1 MTSTQATRL
10 RRITSFI
17 VAVYAPMFFRIHL
30 NPRAPE
36 GPNNMLFLRDLF
48 LDFTHIDDE
57 LMQVLK
63 KIFVKHFSAWM
74 NPTNVAL
81 NVHSKNP
88 AFRIAHLQ
96 DPDQSLPESVDT
108 EALALKR
115 TPIKSYFSKAS
126 KQAPCVHNGNMQ
138 FWNNVNNHNRS
149 CERFIGKMS
158 KCLLDRQNSRQFRA
172 EQKKKSGYANSWLH

>member
-1 MTSTQATRL
+1 
-10 RRITSFI
+10 
-17 VAVYAPMFFRIHL
+17 
-30 NPRAPE
+30 
-36 GPNNMLFLRDLF
+36 MLFLRDLF

-138 FWNNVNNHNRS
+138 FWNNVDNHNRS

-158 KCLLDRQNSRQFRA
+158 KCLLDRKIQDSSAPSKRKVDMRIR
-172 EQKKKSGYANSWLH
+172 GYISQ